1 MRLSSLLKSRA
12 LVVFTLSMTFCG
24 VAAAQDVKAGDLVI
38 SQAWSR
44 ATPGGAHVGAGY
56 LTIKNNGASAD
67 KLIGGSSQVAADIEV
82 HEMAMKNDVMVMRP
96 VSGGLTIP
104 PGQSVA
110 LAPGGYHLMLMNLK
124 APLKQ
129 GERVPVTL
137 QFEKAGKVDVVL
149 DVRGIGATNS
159 NSGPSDHSMP
169 GMQKP
174 MQMNPGPKM

>member
-1 MRLSSLLKSRA
+1 MRLSSLLKPSLTVLA
-12 LVVFTLSMTFCG
+12 LSVTICG
-24 VAAAQDVKAGDLVI
+24 TAAAQDVKAGNLEI
-38 SQAWSR
+38 SHAWSR

-56 LTIKNNGASAD
+56 LTIKNNGTSPD
-67 KLIGGSSQVAADIEV
+67 KLVGGSSQVAADIEV

-149 DVRGIGATNS
+149 DVRGIGATDT
-159 NSGPSDHSMP
+159 NSGSSDHSMP
-169 GMQKP
+169 GMQRP
-174 MQMNPGPKM
+174 MQMNPDHK